1 MQKLINVNGIN
12 YDVTTVTGTYS
23 QHKSRIINSPWYI
36 NAWTDE
42 KMERDRE
49 ELAKKVAE
57 KFGTP
62 PNARNVYVYLF
73 EDEEGEGKTGGPFFV
88 TRPGSGGAFDEG
100 MQGWHV
106 WVRVVDNMGVASW
119 MLLENASPKH
129 ATPVVTLT
137 L

>member
-88 TRPGSGGAFDEG
+88 TRPGSGGACG
-100 MQGWHV
+100 C
-106 WVRVVDNMGVASW
+106 A
-119 MLLENASPKH
+119 LLIIWAWQVGCCWRTRPQN
-129 ATPVVTLT
+129 TPRQW
-137 L
+137 